1 VASPTWLTRTTDL
14 ELVRRE
20 GKRFRSSM
28 LEVRSLA
35 SLLPSADEQRSSR
48 IGVIVPRY
56 QHSAVDRNRV
66 KRRLR
71 AALRALWPGAF
82 AAGATGAATDVVVR
96 AAPSAYRA
104 DYATLA
110 ADLAKLLAR
119 RGTA

>member
-1 VASPTWLTRTTDL
+1 MASPTWLTRTTDL

-20 GKRFRSSM
+20 GKRFRSSL

-35 SLLPSADEQRSSR
+35 SLLPSAHEPRSSR

-71 AALRALWPGAF
+71 AALRALWPDAIAT
-82 AAGATGAATDVVVR
+82 AAAADVVVR
-96 AAPSAYRA
+96 AAPAAYRA
-104 DYATLA
+104 DYAVLA

-119 RGTA
+119 RGAP

>member
-20 GKRFRSSM
+20 GKRVRSSL

-35 SLLPSADEQRSSR
+35 SLLPSAAEKRSPR

-56 QHSAVDRNRV
+56 DNSAVDRNRV

-71 AALRALWPGAF
+71 SAIRALWSSTATER
-82 AAGATGAATDVVVR
+82 AADDFVVR
-96 AAPSAYRA
+96 AAPAAYRA

-110 ADLAKLLAR
+110 ADLARLLAR
-119 RGTA
+119 REAR

>member
-20 GKRFRSSM
+20 GKRFRSSL

-35 SLLPSADEQRSSR
+35 SLLPSAKNETRSSR
-48 IGVIVPRY
+48 IGLIVPRY
-56 QHSAVDRNRV
+56 DNSAVDRNRV

-71 AALRALWPGAF
+71 SALRALWSESV
-82 AAGATGAATDVVVR
+82 ATSRAEDLVVR
-96 AAPSAYRA
+96 AAPAAYRA
-104 DYATLA
+104 DFATLS
-110 ADLAKLLAR
+110 ADLARLLAR

>member
-35 SLLPSADEQRSSR
+35 SLLPSAAEHRTSR

-56 QHSAVDRNRV
+56 QHTAVDRNRV

-71 AALRALWPGAF
+71 AAVRSLW
-82 AAGATGAATDVVVR
+82 AASIANKATADLVVR
-96 AAPSAYRA
+96 AAPAAYRA
-104 DYATLA
+104 DYAMLSD
-110 ADLAKLLAR
+110 DLAKLLAKH
-119 RGTA
+119 GTA

>member
-35 SLLPSADEQRSSR
+35 SLLPSTQAQRSSR
-48 IGVIVPRY
+48 IGLIVPRY

-71 AALRALWPGAF
+71 AALRALW
-82 AAGATGAATDVVVR
+82 TDSLMHDAPQDLVVR
-96 AAPSAYRA
+96 AAPAAYRA
-104 DYATLA
+104 AYASLA
-110 ADLAKLLAR
+110 SDLTRLLAR
-119 RGTA
+119 RGTP

>member
-1 VASPTWLTRTTDL
+1 
-14 ELVRRE
+14 
-20 GKRFRSSM
+20 M

-35 SLLPSADEQRSSR
+35 SLLPSAAEQRTSR

-71 AALRALWPGAF
+71 AAVRLLWAESIATK
-82 AAGATGAATDVVVR
+82 AAVDLVVR
-96 AAPSAYRA
+96 AAPAAYRA
-104 DYATLA
+104 DYAALA
-110 ADLAKLLAR
+110 DDLAKLLAR